1 MDMRR
6 VRLSDAAVVPLLDGL
21 TNEYDNR
28 YGENIEMTRA
38 STDEFDPPS
47 GLFIVLVDGRVTT
60 AGGGF
65 RRYDPTTCE
74 VKRMW
79 THPRHRRQGL
89 AIRVLGALE
98 DAAWGAGYTR
108 LILETGPR
116 QPEAETLY
124 ERRGYNRIEV
134 YGHYPEARAFSLD
147 LPRRLPR

>member
-60 AGGGF
+60 AGGEI
-65 RRYDPTTCE
+65 RRYDPRTRE

-89 AIRVLGALE
+89 AIRVS
-98 DAAWGAGYTR
+98 AGPSTP
-108 LILETGPR
+108 LWPVTP
-116 QPEAETLY
+116 A
-124 ERRGYNRIEV
+124 
-134 YGHYPEARAFSLD
+134 
-147 LPRRLPR
+147 